1 MEQNII
7 DAIDAPPIE
16 GLGIL
21 VIVPEGWGGASAIL
35 TLTCGTENPM
45 TAIIEG
51 IECNPKKAIYN
62 YRLSE
67 PSTLLIVDADIPRPC
82 HLHIELLAT
91 KGSIT
96 SDPMSWTQ
104 SATKTGS
111 MTVGV
116 SDSNPIVI
124 GLPYS
129 IYEPLTLT

>member
-7 DAIDAPPIE
+7 DAIDAPPID

-96 SDPMSWTQ
+96 
-104 SATKTGS
+104 KTGS